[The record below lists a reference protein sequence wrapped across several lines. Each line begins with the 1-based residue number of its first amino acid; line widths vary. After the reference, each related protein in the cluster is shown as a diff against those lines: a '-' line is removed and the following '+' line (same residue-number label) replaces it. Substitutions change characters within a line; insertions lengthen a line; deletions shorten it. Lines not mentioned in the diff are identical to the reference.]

1 MNLVF
6 TEKGEFLARIENRKV
21 TECEDNKVRE
31 FLESLILNNEI
42 SEFPSH
48 IDRDQMLRDVFNAFA
63 FVNGYE
69 MEEA

>member
-21 TECEDNKVRE
+21 VEFDDKKVRE

-42 SEFPSH
+42 SEFPKH
-48 IDRDQMLRDVFNAFA
+48 LDRDQMLRDVFNAFA

-69 MEEA
+69 VEEA

>member
-21 TECEDNKVRE
+21 VECEDNKVRE

-42 SEFPSH
+42 SKFPEH
-48 IDRDQMLRDVFNAFA
+48 IDRDQMLRDVFKAFVA
-63 FVNGYE
+63 VNGYE
-69 MEEA
+69 MEEV

>member
-21 TECEDNKVRE
+21 VECEDNKVRE

-42 SEFPSH
+42 SQFPEH
-48 IDRDQMLRDVFNAFA
+48 IDRDQMLLDVFKAFVA
-63 FVNGYE
+63 VNGYE

>member
-21 TECEDNKVRE
+21 VECEDNKVRE

-42 SEFPSH
+42 SEFPEH
-48 IDRDQMLRDVFNAFA
+48 INRDQMLLDVLNAFA
-63 FVNGYE
+63 FVNGYDV
-69 MEEA
+69 EEA